1 MLYNTKVVDGYNGL
15 RISVVKDNSRVII
28 QMIANLQLDN
38 LVMLLS
44 VPYCSSYNPLG
55 MIMPK

>member
-15 RISVVKDNSRVII
+15 RISVVKGNSRVII